1 MSNRISAGGGQCF
14 LVHCHVYYQKAIEQ
28 IDIYIVYIYSIYIY
42 YSYDDLRWFSWCHQN
57 LPLFQTLPHQRVQV
71 GLPELGRCW
80 EVLEPIAVE
89 RGRLSCASESPRGV
103 QEFSLRSLNSGGSS
117 LKIWE
122 NVVAL
127 QREVSCQCSHWPSL
141 GAPCCISRSDQK
153 ASEGENA
160 LMRLLYVALT
170 SQKNRPKWV

>member
-1 MSNRISAGGGQCF
+1 MLEHMSNKLSEYMSNRMFQRVGVSVF

-28 IDIYIVYIYSIYIY
+28 IDIYIYIYSIYIQYIYIY

-103 QEFSLRSLNSGGSS
+103 QEFSLRSLGFRGKFIENMRKCCWTTKGGVLPVFPLTKSGST
-117 LKIWE
+117 
-122 NVVAL
+122 
-127 QREVSCQCSHWPSL
+127 
-141 GAPCCISRSDQK
+141 
-153 ASEGENA
+153 
-160 LMRLLYVALT
+160 LLHF
-170 SQKNRPKWV
+170 